1 MTTTK
6 TKVMVLK
13 DNGQRKLSYDPARHE
28 AWIRK
33 YTTLSDMSVNKILDM
48 SQQRPEVDADTL
60 FQNVIDVLNEE
71 TDPETPHYQFEA
83 TKVFMRRMYKRV
95 SRLRS
100 YDSEEKYGDFYGLL
114 KKYGSLGYYHQN
126 LLKKY
131 SKEDIKRIGDMIV
144 PERDELFT
152 YIGIHTLEERYL
164 AKTGDNVT
172 FELPQERWMVIA
184 MWLMQD
190 EQPNEERLKKIEE
203 AYWAMSNLYMT
214 VATPTLANSGKTHA
228 QLSSCFPP
236 ETQIAT
242 RNGDKA
248 IKDIEIGD
256 EVLTHDGSFKSVTE
270 LHVRDN
276 VDKKLIEFRLSGHP
290 ALLRATPEH
299 PFLVLVDTKKKKD
312 RERVIEE
319 LNDGVTK
326 NLRWVAAK
334 DIKQKD
340 YVVVGS
346 EFLDMSKGKT
356 EIYPAEYI
364 KNADLIEHEGYL
376 HEKISET
383 SSNFINRGK
392 TINTQ
397 TQPVPKVF
405 KLDHDFGK
413 VLGLYLA
420 DGYVGKNKRNL
431 PSEVVLT
438 LGTKRDA
445 KAIIFLKEW
454 AQRVLGYT
462 PSINDNPN
470 DNSTKLVLGGKLL
483 AEVIHALF
491 GETYATK
498 RLPLDQQV
506 YNKEFLTGLMQ
517 GAFLGDG
524 TVTRRGVKLQ
534 LTNPELV
541 KQMYNVMLNL
551 DLYPAYRETM
561 TSSGK
566 MAGIL
571 ELSVT
576 TEKEREFA
584 LGASHNNEKLANNL
598 NNVNFK
604 LAYINSKVQGYNLR
618 RVSEVRETP
627 HDDKV
632 YNLDVEENH
641 TYVADG
647 IVVHNCFISTISD
660 SLENIYDGIAD
671 MAELSKSGGGIGVVV
686 SKIRPRG
693 SSIKGFKGASG
704 GIVPWIKNF
713 NEMAVAVDQLGK

>member
-1 MTTTK
+1 MTK

-13 DNGQRKLSYDPARHE
+13 DNGQRKLPYDPARHE

-71 TDPETPHYQFEA
+71 TDPSNPHFQFEA
-83 TKVFMRRMYKRV
+83 TKVFMRRMYKQV

-164 AKTGDNVT
+164 AKTGEGET
-172 FELPQERWMVIA
+172 FELPQERWMIIA

-190 EQPNEERLKKIEE
+190 EKPNEERLKKIEE

-242 RNGDKA
+242 RDGEKA

-276 VDKKLIEFRLSGHP
+276 VDKKLIEIRLSEETEF
-290 ALLRATPEH
+290 LQATPEH
-299 PFLVLVDTKKKKD
+299 PFLVLVDTEKD
-312 RERVIEE
+312 KERIIQE
-319 LNDGVTK
+319 LNDGVTDK
-326 NLRWVAAK
+326 IKWVAAK
-334 DIKQKD
+334 DIKETD
-340 YVVVGS
+340 YIVVNPKS
-346 EFLDMSKGKT
+346 ENHNT
-356 EIYPAEYI
+356 VITAEINY
-364 KNADLIEHEGYL
+364 
-376 HEKISET
+376 
-383 SSNFINRGK
+383 
-392 TINTQ
+392 
-397 TQPVPKVF
+397 
-405 KLDHDFGK
+405 
-413 VLGLYLA
+413 
-420 DGYVGKNKRNL
+420 
-431 PSEVVLT
+431 
-438 LGTKRDA
+438 
-445 KAIIFLKEW
+445 
-454 AQRVLGYT
+454 
-462 PSINDNPN
+462 
-470 DNSTKLVLGGKLL
+470 
-483 AEVIHALF
+483 
-491 GETYATK
+491 
-498 RLPLDQQV
+498 
-506 YNKEFLTGLMQ
+506 
-517 GAFLGDG
+517 
-524 TVTRRGVKLQ
+524 KLQ
-534 LTNPELV
+534 
-541 KQMYNVMLNL
+541 Q
-551 DLYPAYRETM
+551 
-561 TSSGK
+561 
-566 MAGIL
+566 
-571 ELSVT
+571 
-576 TEKEREFA
+576 
-584 LGASHNNEKLANNL
+584 
-598 NNVNFK
+598 
-604 LAYINSKVQGYNLR
+604 
-618 RVSEVRETP
+618 VSEVRETP